1 MKDKTMQMKDI
12 HRAYKDEM
20 IRAYGFVG
28 KIKVWNSN
36 REPDGKNV
44 LKMIAANFADFRGYI
59 AAGLD
64 KTYLDRQMA
73 KKDYKVFK
81 FVIKKLTKQYVVKNF
96 SKTPNN
102 TDLNISLYLDM
113 GKN

>member
-1 MKDKTMQMKDI
+1 MQMKDI

-20 IRAYGFVG
+20 VRAYGFVA

-36 REPDGKNV
+36 REPDEKNV

-59 AAGLD
+59 SAGLD
-64 KTYLDRQMA
+64 KTFLDRQMME
-73 KKDYKVFK
+73 KDYKIFK

-96 SKTPNN
+96 KRTPNN

-113 GKN
+113 GK